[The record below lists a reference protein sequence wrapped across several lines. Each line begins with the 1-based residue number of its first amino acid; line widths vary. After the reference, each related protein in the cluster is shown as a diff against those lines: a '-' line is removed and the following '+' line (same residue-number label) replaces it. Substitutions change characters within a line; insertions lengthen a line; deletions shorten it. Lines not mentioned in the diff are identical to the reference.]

1 MHAPCLGSRKNY
13 RKNVIIEATENK
25 FGGRRLNKRIVLLIS
40 LVAATVLLAGCTE
53 FNEPISGNSEGFWNE
68 FIVWP
73 LVSVITYFKGLL
85 GTYGLGIIA
94 VTIII
99 RLVLLPLMVKQT
111 RSSKRMQEVQ
121 PKLKELQAK
130 YKSKDAVTQQKY
142 QQEMMALFQE
152 NGVNPMAGCLPVLI
166 QMPILIGFYHAI
178 SRMNS
183 TPSIDLGSFLIFPL
197 AEPSIIL
204 AVIAGLMQFIVLRTG
219 PAMDN
224 PQMKIMMYF
233 MPVMIIGFGV
243 VLPSALTLYWVI
255 GNIISLIQNLVIYKP
270 WEKKEPVPAAP
281 AAGARKEVKQP
292 VKTKAKA
299 GGAKK

>member
-1 MHAPCLGSRKNY
+1 M
-13 RKNVIIEATENK
+13 
-25 FGGRRLNKRIVLLIS
+25 LIS
-40 LVAATVLLAGCTE
+40 LMAVALLLSGCTE
-53 FNEPISGNSEGFWNE
+53 FDQPISGDSEGFWNE

-99 RLVLLPLMVKQT
+99 RLALLPLMIKQT
-111 RSSKRMQEVQ
+111 KSSKRMQEVQ
-121 PKLKELQAK
+121 PKLKALQEK

-152 NGVNPMAGCLPVLI
+152 KGVNPMAGCLPVLI

-183 TPSIDLGSFLIFPL
+183 TPSIDLGTFLIFPL
-197 AEPSIIL
+197 AEPSIVL
-204 AVIAGLMQFIVLRTG
+204 AIIAGLMQFVVLRTG

-233 MPVMIIGFGV
+233 MPIMIIGFGI

-255 GNIISLIQNLVIYKP
+255 GNIISLIQNMFIYRP
-270 WEKKEPVPAAP
+270 WEKKEVQ
-281 AAGARKEVKQP
+281 QP
-292 VKTKAKA
+292 VKTKA